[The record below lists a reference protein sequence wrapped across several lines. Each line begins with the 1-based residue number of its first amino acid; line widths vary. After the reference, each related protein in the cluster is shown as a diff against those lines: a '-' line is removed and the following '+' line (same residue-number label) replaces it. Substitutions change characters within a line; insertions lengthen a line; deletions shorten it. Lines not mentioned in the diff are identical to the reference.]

1 MTCLQ
6 MERWRRQLTSCCGKV
21 MGKAK
26 PITGIERE
34 TLEAQDE
41 REQTLLMWAELD
53 SRKGGNG

>member
-1 MTCLQ
+1 MTCIQ
-6 MERWRRQLTSCCGKV
+6 MERWRRQFDSCCGKV

-34 TLEAQDE
+34 ALEAQDE

-53 SRKGGNG
+53 G